1 MTTATCLATQ
11 NTMWG
16 FFGSMGDAAEA
27 AWPMAMEAIT
37 EATGED
43 EATVRSFLD
52 SKSGRHFAD
61 DVLSGL
67 HFGLALPQ
75 AIGGAI
81 ERWMGWTITRSTAK
95 SHGIPQGLPYLVG
108 FVIHEGMLAE
118 TA

>member
-1 MTTATCLATQ
+1 MNTASTLASQ
-11 NTMWG
+11 NIDWG
-16 FFGSMGDAAEA
+16 FFGTMGDDAEA
-27 AWPMAMEAIT
+27 AWPLAMAAIT

-43 EATVRSFLD
+43 DETVRSFLD

-81 ERWMGWTITRSTAK
+81 ERWMGWTITRYTAK
-95 SHGIPQGLPYLVG
+95 SHGIPVGLPYLIG
-108 FVIHEGMLAE
+108 FVIHEGMMAELA
-118 TA
+118 